1 MHYSKCVL
9 LLLFYC
15 RFYRRALGAS
25 NVANTLMIEGVQSYH
40 AGQYQCFATSDGN
53 NCLTFFSLNATL
65 TIIGEFKIP
74 LNSVTLHVVTIETF
88 YSYDTHV

>member
-1 MHYSKCVL
+1 M
-9 LLLFYC
+9 
-15 RFYRRALGAS
+15 GAS

-74 LNSVTLHVVTIETF
+74 ATLHVVTIETF